1 MKKQKKILNL
11 TNSDWKAQK
20 QWNKVGLKQSKIKLT
35 KPEKIANV
43 IAVINIPIPFTFW
56 PITSPLI
63 IAGGR
68 KLAIKHKVKL
78 Q

>member
-1 MKKQKKILNL
+1 MKSKYLNL
-11 TNSDWKAQK
+11 TNSDWKAEK
-20 QWNKVGLKQSKIKLT
+20 RWNKVGLKQSKIKLT
-35 KPEKIANV
+35 KTEKIANV
-43 IAVINIPIPFTFW
+43 IAIVNVPIPMTFW
-56 PITSPLI
+56 PVTSPLI